1 MPKMTE
7 AEALALL
14 IHNSKSRSRKVDLL
28 TLAEASEYLEKL
40 CGSRKDV
47 ADRVGVKPETLRVYG
62 LVHRLPERVKRMV
75 HARLVDNPEIVEVIS
90 RQKEKHAEDWQTELA
105 EAVASYGLHT
115 KDVRDIERYARDN
128 PGSSLAESISRVLR
142 SKPTVEKR
150 YVVITDLGEGIS
162 GRLSRIREEDRLEFV
177 SKALGI
183 RLISCDLRGNGLLL
197 LLSEEAFAALS
208 KRAGET
214 KMPLEVLIDNGISK
228 GLGARS

>member
-1 MPKMTE
+1 MPKMSE

-14 IHNSKSRSRKVDLL
+14 IHNSKSRSRNVNLL

-40 CGSRKDV
+40 YGSKEEV
-47 ADRVGVKPETLRVYG
+47 ASRIGVSTETLRVYG
-62 LVHRLPERVKRMV
+62 LVLRLPERAKNMV

-90 RQKEKHAEDWQTELA
+90 RQKKKHGEDWQTELA

-115 KDVRDIERYARDN
+115 KDVRDIERYARNN
-128 PGSSLAESISRVLR
+128 PSSSLAESISRVLR

-150 YVVITDLGEGIS
+150 YVVITDLEEGIS

-177 SKALGI
+177 SKALNI

-197 LLSEEAFAALS
+197 LLSQEAFAALS
-208 KRAGET
+208 KRAGEM
-214 KMPLEVLIDNGISK
+214 KMPLEVLIDNGISQR
-228 GLGARS
+228 LGVKS